1 LALHGN
7 PGVRSALFFLRR
19 SHSARALLCD
29 EAMSRSAADA
39 LKRTAATLEA
49 AEKAARELRES
60 SARIERLIRPV
71 NGETSDG
78 MQETMVEVE
87 SPEASRGES
96 AAVRPRENATV
107 EPLPRVPPTASTT
120 TPEKL
125 VKDTELCIKS
135 ILLIDDDLLLA
146 ETLKQLLEAHNFVV
160 TVVHNGV
167 EGICEVMKLDFDVI
181 LCDLMMPQMPGDMF
195 YLAVQKAK
203 PHLASRFI
211 FITGHGKNQRLKTF
225 LNQVNGLVLSK
236 PASTQELIRA
246 ISLVITRTRSK

>member
-1 LALHGN
+1 
-7 PGVRSALFFLRR
+7 
-19 SHSARALLCD
+19 
-29 EAMSRSAADA
+29 MTRSAADA

-49 AEKAARELRES
+49 AESAARELRES

-71 NGETSDG
+71 GDEKGGAVQGEK
-78 MQETMVEVE
+78 VEE
-87 SPEASRGES
+87 PSENGES
-96 AAVRPRENATV
+96 ASLHDAENVTIEA
-107 EPLPRVPPTASTT
+107 PGPRVSPPAATAS
-120 TPEKL
+120 PEKPIA
-125 VKDTELCIKS
+125 DTELCIKS

-167 EGICEVMKLDFDVI
+167 EGIREVMKLDFDVI

-195 YLAVQKAK
+195 YLAVQKTK

-211 FITGHGKNQRLKTF
+211 FITAHGKNHRLGAF
-225 LNQVNGLVLSK
+225 LNRVNGLVLSK

-246 ISLVITRTRSK
+246 ISLVIKRTQSK